1 MFLYNVAKGNRINT
15 GKFIFDHLLEAINSG
30 KPNVHHCRLLSHMF
44 AQCGLLDAF
53 KPVFPGFG
61 SYMCDSHIINGT
73 TLRYL
78 KLVKADKIV
87 YPNKPLMVRET

>member
-1 MFLYNVAKGNRINT
+1 
-15 GKFIFDHLLEAINSG
+15 
-30 KPNVHHCRLLSHMF
+30 MF
-44 AQCGLLDAF
+44 AKCGLLDAF
-53 KPVFPGFG
+53 KLVFPGFG